1 MDTLEKLEEKIT
13 KAVTLIEKLTA
24 EKKSLMEDNGRLKEQ
39 LTEAQAKLSEM
50 EKSESERSEKMKNKL
65 GNILDKLGS
74 LEQI

>member
-74 LEQI
+74 LEQF

>member
-24 EKKSLMEDNGRLKEQ
+24 DKKDLLEDNGRLKEQ
-39 LTEAQAKLSEM
+39 LTETQARLSEI